1 MRRQPHRRFV
11 TPKEMAH
18 IAGVVRSASEVAPW
32 GTFLSF
38 NLDNALQAAA
48 KKAGGQDRQ
57 WWRAARIY
65 LPKTA
70 VATIRQLL
78 ETLVGSQFDSLWT
91 RPLSLFLERQ
101 VTHTVLSDASYLGL
115 GGWSPDFLFLWRLT
129 RDDLARHGFSMK
141 AVSSR
146 SGEPSSPTAA
156 GLHINP
162 LEFVAAVVN
171 LWVALKI
178 IQERGPIPGGY
189 VLGLLSD
196 NTTALSW
203 MSYTSRTP
211 DPFLQGLARLGSAL
225 LVRATALLTKVLP
238 SHIAGQ
244 PFVLF
249 L

>member
-1 MRRQPHRRFV
+1 
-11 TPKEMAH
+11 MAH
-18 IAGVVRSASEVAPW
+18 ITGVVRSASEVAPW

-141 AVSSR
+141 AVSSQ
-146 SGEPSSPTAA
+146 SGEPASPTAA

-178 IQERGPIPGGY
+178 IQQRGPIPGGY

-203 MSYTSRTP
+203 MSYM
-211 DPFLQGLARLGSAL
+211 LAERE
-225 LVRATALLTKVLP
+225 KVTR
-238 SHIAGQ
+238 GT
-244 PFVLF
+244 
-249 L
+249 